1 MKRKKKQF
9 NNMLAEWQEQTF
21 VQLIFP
27 HKKSDWSCCLEE
39 ASNNFLN
46 IIYAITPY
54 QPCIIICDDIKRV
67 QSYFTTTNNIYFIEQ
82 ETNDTWSR
90 DSSVITIMENG
101 KFKLLDFT
109 FNGWGNKFE
118 ATLDNS
124 LSSRLS
130 KSNFYADSKMEK
142 IDFVLEGGSIES
154 DGDGTLLTTTKC
166 LLNKNRNP
174 NLTKA
179 EIEYSLKSHLNAK
192 KVLWLESGEIDGD
205 DTDAHIDTIAR
216 FAPNNTIIYVDCDE
230 NIEAEL
236 KSFTSA
242 QNKKYNL
249 VALPHIEVFDE
260 DGEALPATYANFLII
275 NGAVL
280 VPVYGVDSDR
290 EAVEIIRSVF
300 VDRKVI
306 AIDCQSLIKQ
316 HGSLHCVTMQMYHR
330 IIM

>member
-1 MKRKKKQF
+1 
-9 NNMLAEWQEQTF
+9 MLAEWQKQTF

-27 HKKSDWSCCLEE
+27 HKNSDWNCCLEE
-39 ASNNFLN
+39 ASTNFLN

-54 QPCIIICDDIKRV
+54 QPCLIICDEIKRV

-90 DSSVITIMENG
+90 DSSVITIMGND

-118 ATLDNS
+118 ATLDDS

-130 KSNFYADSKMEK
+130 KTNFYSDSKIEK

-154 DGDGTLLTTTKC
+154 DGNGTLLTTTKC

-174 NLTKA
+174 NLTKI
-179 EIEYSLKSHLNAK
+179 EIENSLKSHLNIK

-230 NIEAEL
+230 NIEEEL

-249 VALPHIEVFDE
+249 VALPHIEIFNE

-280 VPVYGVDSDR
+280 VPVYGVKTDR
-290 EAVEIIRSVF
+290 KAIEIIRGVF
-300 VDRKVI
+300 TDRKVI
-306 AIDCQSLIKQ
+306 AIDCQTLIRQ
-316 HGSLHCVTMQMYHR
+316 NGSLHCVTMQMYHR